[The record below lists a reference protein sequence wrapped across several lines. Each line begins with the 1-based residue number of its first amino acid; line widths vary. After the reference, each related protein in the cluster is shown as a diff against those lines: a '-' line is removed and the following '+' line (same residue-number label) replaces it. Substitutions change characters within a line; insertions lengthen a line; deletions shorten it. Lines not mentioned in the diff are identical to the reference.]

1 MIYNIAMEL
10 KQLRKQIGL
19 TQTEASVILGIP
31 FRTYCRYEDDEH
43 YRGSFKYNQMMSIL
57 NEKKREAI
65 LNREVIVESVKN
77 ICSKYNISACYL
89 FGSYAKNKAREDS
102 DVDLMIV
109 SEIEGIEY
117 YQLVNEF
124 ESALGKKVDLI
135 RLEAAIQN
143 VKLMNEILKDG
154 VKLYG

>member
-1 MIYNIAMEL
+1 MGIVGISIAGM
-10 KQLRKQIGL
+10 
-19 TQTEASVILGIP
+19 AYVI
-31 FRTYCRYEDDEH
+31 EEV
-43 YRGSFKYNQMMSIL
+43 
-57 NEKKREAI
+57 EKKSDGKIIYQGNDITNARVNGDAKKRTVKEFLDDCNDYTA
-65 LNREVIVESVKN
+65 EVHHAFEIKAPDEEIAK
-77 ICSKYNISACYL
+77 A
-89 FGSYAKNKAREDS
+89 FAKNKAREDS

-117 YQLVNEF
+117 YQLVNEL

-154 VKLYG
+154 VKIYG